1 MAAPTS
7 DRIAELAGE
16 VTHAE
21 SAGEALRKV
30 RDLRRELDAFERQQV
45 ARALSEGANFSTIA
59 RELGISR
66 QAVHRRFRSLAVG
79 EKPLQT
85 SSDARIVLR
94 LAREEAEA
102 LAASEVDGSHVVVA
116 TLRAAELPA
125 AEILRSAGA
134 TLERARMQVEAS
146 GLRGPLFKRSAGN
159 RVAGL
164 RPVLTASAREARE
177 RGDSQIEVEHVLL
190 GTLSN
195 EHVDAART
203 LVAIGVEPRDV
214 VAALSNA
221 LRSRSRP

>member
-1 MAAPTS
+1 MAGPTS
-7 DRIAELAGE
+7 DRIVELAGE

-85 SSDARIVLR
+85 SSDARTVLR

-102 LAASEVDGSHVVVA
+102 LAAPEVDGSHIVVA
-116 TLRAAELPA
+116 TLRATDLPA
-125 AEILRSAGA
+125 AEILRNAGA
-134 TLERARMQVEAS
+134 TLERARTQVEAP
-146 GLRGPLFKRSAGN
+146 GLRGPLFQRSAGA
-159 RVAGL
+159 RAGL
-164 RPVLTASAREARE
+164 RRVLAASAREARE
-177 RGDSQIEVEHVLL
+177 RSDRQIEVEHLLL
-190 GTLSN
+190 GTLSD
-195 EHVDAART
+195 EQVDAART
-203 LVAIGVEPRDV
+203 LVAIGVEPRGV
-214 VAALSNA
+214 VAALSSA
-221 LRSRSRP
+221 LSARSRR